1 MNKTKLWTK
10 DFIMLSIINFLTF
23 LIHFLLFVTI
33 ASYAVTE
40 FHAVTSQAG
49 LVAGIFIIGAL
60 FGRLGTGSIIE
71 DLGNRKVL
79 IAGAVVFIV
88 TSALYYA
95 AVNLT
100 LLIIFRLLHGMAFG
114 IMTTAVGTIIAKV
127 IPAHRR
133 GEGIGYYSMGA
144 ILAVAL
150 GPFIGI
156 ILIQYMSFKMI
167 FIFTTILAIISFA
180 ISFFIDEPATES
192 SAHKQEKVMKRMRL
206 ANFLEFKAIPISII
220 ILIIGFSYS
229 GLLTFI
235 SLYAEQIHL
244 EKAASFYFLIYSI
257 TVLIS
262 RPVSGRLLDVR
273 GENFVI
279 YPTLFLYAL
288 GMLLFSQANQDITLL
303 LAGVIIGLSY
313 GNLISCAQAV
323 SIKGVPSHRLG
334 LATSTYF
341 IFVDLGFG
349 IGPYMLGFLISYT
362 GYRGLYLMMVFVI
375 LASIII
381 YYFLHGRKVSAKQL
395 PRMFSGPE

>member
-1 MNKTKLWTK
+1 
-10 DFIMLSIINFLTF
+10 MLSIINFLTF

-180 ISFFIDEPATES
+180 ISFFIDEPAMES